1 MEQKFD
7 EFSLREAM
15 RLAKTPAGQ
24 QLMALLQR
32 SCGSELQKAM
42 DRASAGDYAQAQQT
56 ISRLLQSPEAQAL
69 LKQMKG

>member
-24 QLMALLQR
+24 QLMALLQQ
-32 SCGSELQKAM
+32 SGGSELQKAM

>member
-1 MEQKFD
+1 
-7 EFSLREAM
+7 
-15 RLAKTPAGQ
+15 
-24 QLMALLQR
+24 MALLQQ
-32 SCGSELQKAM
+32 SGGSELQKAM

>member
-24 QLMALLQR
+24 QLMALLQQ

>member
-7 EFSLREAM
+7 EFSLRDAM

-24 QLMALLQR
+24 QLMALLQQ